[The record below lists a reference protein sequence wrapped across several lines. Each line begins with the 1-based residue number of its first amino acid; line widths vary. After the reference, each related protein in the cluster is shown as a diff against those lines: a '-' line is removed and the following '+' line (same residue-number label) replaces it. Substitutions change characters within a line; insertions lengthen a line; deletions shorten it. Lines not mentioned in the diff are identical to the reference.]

1 MNGPALEFQYSQPH
15 RVPARPL
22 HSAIL
27 AGKSKMKN
35 GRIFLLAISS
45 ILVTACGSRETAL
58 NKDPDNYD
66 GYQAVL
72 LDNNQVYFGKLS
84 GLGTPY
90 PVLTDV
96 FYIQARMNPDTKQT
110 ANVLLK
116 RGKEWHAPK
125 LMRLNN
131 SHIIM
136 VEPVSKGSDVANLIA
151 QAQQR

>member
-1 MNGPALEFQYSQPH
+1 MPGPA
-15 RVPARPL
+15 VPVLSGAL
-22 HSAIL
+22 G
-27 AGKSKMKN
+27 AGPGVLFLLSWLGSPNMKN
-35 GRIFLLAISS
+35 VRIFLLAVSS
-45 ILVTACGSRETAL
+45 IPAIACGSREAAS
-58 NKDPDNYD
+58 KDTYE

-96 FYIQARMNPDTKQT
+96 FYIQARMNPETKQT
-110 ANVLLK
+110 SNVLLK

-151 QAQQR
+151 QAANQ